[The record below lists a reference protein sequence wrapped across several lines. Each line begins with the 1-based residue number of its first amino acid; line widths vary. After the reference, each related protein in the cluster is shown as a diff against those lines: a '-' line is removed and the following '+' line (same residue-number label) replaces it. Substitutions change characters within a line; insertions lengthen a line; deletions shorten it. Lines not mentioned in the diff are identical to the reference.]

1 MFNSK
6 IEDYSVR
13 IEIMSGFL
21 DNFRKKILVS
31 VFKED
36 SDIPK
41 TKEIDDKIALGVL
54 LWIVAEADDKFLP
67 EEEIKIKD
75 ILVEHGNVKVADMPV
90 VLAATKEAAVERVDL
105 YRFTNEIGDNLPYD
119 IKKEIIHKLFC
130 VACTD
135 NDLDNNEL
143 EAIRKISGLF
153 NISHKDFIDLKI
165 QTKKEFGL
173 SVAGA

>member
-1 MFNSK
+1 MTTK
-6 IEDYSVR
+6 PKKGCTVEED
-13 IEIMSGFL
+13 
-21 DNFRKKILVS
+21 
-31 VFKED
+31 
-36 SDIPK
+36 
-41 TKEIDDKIALGVL
+41 
-54 LWIVAEADDKFLP
+54 
-67 EEEIKIKD
+67 
-75 ILVEHGNVKVADMPV
+75 
-90 VLAATKEAAVERVDL
+90 
-105 YRFTNEIGDNLPYD
+105 TNTEWC